1 MWSQTQTTF
10 YANVILMM
18 ESPDEED
25 DLKLVKASAGL
36 LLDLE
41 AALPKLLWKRKT
53 SVGDRKRVHTQVKQR
68 DLAYVI
74 HLVTSYSNVYVAK
87 ADVSRRLNHSKVN
100 LSCSMR
106 G

>member
-1 MWSQTQTTF
+1 
-10 YANVILMM
+10 M
-18 ESPDEED
+18 EGPDEEG

-53 SVGDRKRVHTQVKQR
+53 SSEGKRVHSQVKQR
-68 DLAYVI
+68 DLDYVI
-74 HLVTSYSNVYVAK
+74 RLVILFQFVNIANVDGLY
-87 ADVSRRLNHSKVN
+87 RLNHFKAN
-100 LSCSMR
+100 LSFSMR